1 MAWRFLVGSFGR
13 SPYGKTFCI
22 FFFFDSLR
30 MVVFFGV
37 VVGGDGSGW
46 CDSGGEEVVVEY
58 GAKETTHRTD
68 KKRQVCTA

>member
-1 MAWRFLVGSFGR
+1 MEIFGR
-13 SPYGKTFCI
+13 FVWTQSVREDVLY